1 MREGSWVSGPVR
13 EVSAGAAGL
22 VGTVGSVRVHRGLPS
37 ALPGQVAAVGGRS
50 AATADVELT
59 RETGVS
65 ARVGTP
71 WSRRTWPGSGDP
83 VTVDATD
90 GTNVHRLFTGR
101 VDGTQSSFADGG
113 VRVSLV
119 DDTDNLSAQVS
130 SSPLFR
136 EMPPLSTTGEGRSR
150 MTGLLNAHVSNQAAR
165 TAGYYNT
172 PPMQGFCLVS
182 VPLVGSMWPERGNL
196 RDSYRATGVGEWH
209 RYHAGAFSD
218 FTPGTVYMSDAYAA
232 YVPDKYNT
240 PWGGGITEERPLSIT
255 LGARQSQATSS
266 YVECRWGGGVAYTRS
281 IRLAVT
287 GDRNVVAQL
296 VHETTGTTDI
306 VWLGGASSGPWEYA
320 TLKVRRMSNSVL
332 EWQVTLDTGVVK
344 TARTTSGQTGT
355 ILMDTL
361 WDEARVYIPAGCGLN
376 GIQIGYPT
384 GPTPAESFKRTF
396 IYRPDSPLRTLW
408 VVPALKSVPAA
419 DLLNDQAEAE
429 SAAVWLD
436 EDGVLRWLGR
446 TRMLSQPVVRELTSS
461 DIADA
466 TVKMDAQDV
475 RRKVTV
481 SYTAWATRVTR
492 RSSIVLHEGSQ
503 DEYVDG
509 DYAEQ
514 IITPP
519 SDEQWVQ
526 VDSNPR
532 TIYGGNGV
540 QLFNDGQGSFHG
552 YTALTKKGDEISDA
566 RGGLSQWTFTP
577 IGPSAWK
584 WTFNVQALPTGADRV
599 KTITRSEDGTDLK
612 SPYKGLGLPLLRGM
626 GVATSSDES
635 ASSRA
640 LGPWWAPELNFD
652 VGWFIQDQGAA
663 KDQADWLMGELAE
676 QRPTLSGISLLG
688 DPRLQL
694 GDKVRVTEGV
704 RTGLTVVGIVT
715 DIDQGYALG
724 DPSMTVDL
732 MVTQVELSGIT
743 WDEFDQGWD
752 GYTLAQVDAAHAKHT
767 FTQHDMYPLTD

>member
-1 MREGSWVSGPVR
+1 MREGSWASGPVR
-13 EVSAGAAGL
+13 EVSAVVSGL
-22 VGTVGSVRVHRGLPS
+22 VGTVGSVRVQRGLPS
-37 ALPGQVAAVGGRS
+37 SLPGQATAVGGRS

-59 RETGVS
+59 REAGVS

-101 VDGTQSSFADGG
+101 VDGTQSSFADGQ
-113 VRVSLV
+113 VQVSLV

-150 MTGLLNAHVSNQAAR
+150 MTGLLNAHVANQAAR

-172 PPMQGFCLVS
+172 PPMQGYCLLS
-182 VPLVGSMWPERGNL
+182 APLVGSMWPERGSL
-196 RDSYRATGVGEWH
+196 KDSYRASGVGEWSRH
-209 RYHAGAFSD
+209 HPGAFTD
-218 FTPGTVYMSDAYAA
+218 FTPGSIYMSDAHAT
-232 YVPDKYNT
+232 YVPDPWNT
-240 PWGGGITEERPLSIT
+240 PWGGGITEDRPLSIT
-255 LGARQSQATSS
+255 LGARQRQETSS
-266 YVECRWGGGVAYTRS
+266 YVECEWASTNYIRR

-287 GDRNVVAQL
+287 GERNIVAQL
-296 VHETTGTTDI
+296 VHETTGITNV

-320 TLKVRRMSNSVL
+320 TLRVRRMSQNVL
-332 EWQVTLDTGVVK
+332 EWQVTTDTGVVK
-344 TARTTSGQTGT
+344 TARTTSAETGT
-355 ILMDTL
+355 VLMDTL
-361 WDEARVYIPAGCGLN
+361 WAQARVYVPEGCGLN
-376 GIQIGYPT
+376 GIQIGYTSNPT
-384 GPTPAESFKRTF
+384 AAESFKRTF

-408 VVPALKSVPAA
+408 VVPALNSVPAA

-436 EDGVLRWLGR
+436 EDGILRWLGR
-446 TRMLSQPVVRELTSS
+446 KRMLSQPVVRELTSS
-461 DIADA
+461 DIGDA

-526 VDSNPR
+526 VDSTLR

-540 QLFNDGQGSFHG
+540 QEFNDGQGSFHG
-552 YTALTKKGDEISDA
+552 YTALTKAGDEISDA
-566 RGGLSQWTFTP
+566 RSPLTQWSFEP
-577 IGPSAWK
+577 IGPTTWK
-584 WTFNVQALPTGADRV
+584 WTFNVLKLPTGADRL

-612 SPYKGLGLPLLRGM
+612 GPYRGLGLPLLRGM
-626 GVATSSDES
+626 GVATSSDEQV
-635 ASSRA
+635 SSRA

-652 VGWFIQDQGAA
+652 VGWFIQEPGAV

-676 QRPTLSGISLLG
+676 QRPTLSGITLLG

-694 GDKVRVTEGV
+694 GDKVRVTEQV

-715 DIDQGYALG
+715 DIDQGFEG
-724 DPSMTVDL
+724 GGPSMTVDL

-752 GYTLAQVDAAHAKHT
+752 GYTLAQVDAAHKGHT
-767 FTQHDMYPLTD
+767 FTQHDMYPLAD

>member
-1 MREGSWVSGPVR
+1 MRDGEWATGPVR
-13 EVSAGAAGL
+13 EVSAVVSGL
-22 VGTVGSVRVHRGLPS
+22 VGTVGAVRVQRSLPS
-37 ALPGQVAAVGGRS
+37 SLPGQVTAVGGRS

-59 RETGVS
+59 REAGVS

-90 GTNVHRLFTGR
+90 GTNTHRLFTGR

-130 SSPLFR
+130 ESPLFR
-136 EMPPLSTTGEGRSR
+136 EMPPLSTTGDGRSR
-150 MTGLLNAHVSNQAAR
+150 MVGLLNAHVANLAAR

-172 PPMQGFCLVS
+172 PPMQGYCLLS
-182 VPLVGSMWPERGNL
+182 VPMIGSTWPERGNL
-196 RDSYRATGVGEWH
+196 RESYRSSNVGGWA
-209 RYHAGAFSD
+209 RYHPGAFTD
-218 FTPGTVYMSDAYAA
+218 YNPGSVYMSDVFASYE
-232 YVPDKYNT
+232 PDPWNT
-240 PWGGGITEERPLSIT
+240 PWGGGITEDRPLSIT
-255 LGARQSQATSS
+255 LGARQSQASSS
-266 YVECRWGGGVAYTRS
+266 YVECQWVGPSYRRS

-287 GDRNVVAQL
+287 GSRNIVAQL
-296 VHETTGTTDI
+296 VHETTGITNVVFI
-306 VWLGGASSGPWEYA
+306 GGGEAGAWEYA
-320 TLKVRRMSNSVL
+320 TLKVRRMSQNVL
-332 EWQVTLDTGVVK
+332 EWQVTMDTGIVK
-344 TARTTSGQTGT
+344 TARTTSAQTGT
-355 ILMDTL
+355 IMMDTL
-361 WDEARVYIPAGCGLN
+361 WNQAWVRIPQGCGLN
-376 GIQIGYPT
+376 GIQIGYPQ
-384 GPTPAESFKRTF
+384 GQTPAETFRRTF
-396 IYRPDSPLRTLW
+396 VYRPETPLRNLQ
-408 VVPALKSVPAA
+408 VVPALNAVPAA

-446 TRMLSQPVVRELTSS
+446 SRMLSQPVVRELTSS

-466 TVKMDAQDV
+466 TVRMDAQDV

-526 VDSNPR
+526 VDSTLR
-532 TIYGGNGV
+532 QIYGGIGV
-540 QLFNDGQGSFHG
+540 QRFNDGQGSFHG
-552 YTALTKKGDEISDA
+552 YTALTKDGDEISHA
-566 RGGLSQWTFTP
+566 RGGLSQWTFEP

-599 KTITRSEDGTDLK
+599 KTITRSEDGSDLK
-612 SPYKGLGLPLLRGM
+612 GPYKGLGLPLLRGM

-640 LGPWWAPELNFD
+640 LGPRWAPELNVD
-652 VGWFIQDQGAA
+652 VGWFFQDQEHAQ
-663 KDQADWLMGELAE
+663 KQADWLMGELAE
-676 QRPTLSGISLLG
+676 QRPTLTGIDILG

-694 GDKVRVTEGV
+694 GDKVRVTEQA

-715 DIDQGYALG
+715 DIDQDYEPGS
-724 DPSMTVDL
+724 PSMTVDL

-752 GYTLAQVDAAHAKHT
+752 GYTLAQADAAHKAHT
-767 FTQHDMYPLTD
+767 FTQHDMYPLTE

>member
-1 MREGSWVSGPVR
+1 MREGSWVTGPVQQ
-13 EVSAGAAGL
+13 VSAIVAGL
-22 VGTVGSVRVHRGLPS
+22 TGTVGSVRVKRGLPS
-37 ALPGQVAAVGGRS
+37 SLPGQVTAVGGRS

-59 RETGVS
+59 REEGVS

-83 VTVDATD
+83 VTIDATD
-90 GTNVHRLFTGR
+90 GTNTHRLFTGR

-130 SSPLFR
+130 SNPLFR

-150 MTGLLNAHVSNQAAR
+150 MVGLLNAHVANQAAR

-172 PPMQGFCLVS
+172 PPMQGYCLVS
-182 VPLVGSMWPERGNL
+182 APLVGSMWPERGNL
-196 RDSYRATGVGEWH
+196 KDSYRASGVGEWA
-209 RYHAGAFSD
+209 RYHPGAFTDYAPAS
-218 FTPGTVYMSDAYAA
+218 VYMSDAHAT
-232 YVPDKYNT
+232 YVPDPWNT

-255 LGARQSQATSS
+255 LGARQRQETSS
-266 YVECRWGGGVAYTRS
+266 YVECEWASTNYIRR
-281 IRLAVT
+281 IRLSVT

-296 VHETTGTTDI
+296 VHETTGVTNV

-320 TLKVRRMSNSVL
+320 TLRVRRMSQSVL

-344 TARTTSGQTGT
+344 TARTTSAETGT
-355 ILMDTL
+355 VLMDTL
-361 WDEARVYIPAGCGLN
+361 WDQARVYIPEGCGLN
-376 GIQIGYPT
+376 GIQIGYTSTPT
-384 GPTPAESFKRTF
+384 AAESFKRTF
-396 IYRPDSPLRTLW
+396 IYRPDTPLRRLQ

-436 EDGVLRWLGR
+436 EDGILHWLGR
-446 TRMLSQPVVRELTSS
+446 TRMLAQPVVRELTSS
-461 DIADA
+461 DIGDA

-492 RSSIVLHEGSQ
+492 RSSIILHEGSQ

-526 VDSNPR
+526 VDSTLR
-532 TIYGGNGV
+532 EIYGGVGV
-540 QLFNDGQGSFHG
+540 TRFNDGQGSFHG
-552 YTALTKKGDEISDA
+552 YTALRKNGDEISLA
-566 RGGLSQWTFTP
+566 SGGSTQWSFTP
-577 IGPSAWK
+577 IGPSTWK
-584 WTFNVQALPTGADRV
+584 WTFAVRSLPTGADRL

-612 SPYKGLGLPLLRGM
+612 GPYQGLGLPLLRGM

-635 ASSRA
+635 ESSRA

-652 VGWFIQDQGAA
+652 VGWFIQDPDVA
-663 KDQADWLMGELAE
+663 KGMADWLMGELAE
-676 QRPTLSGISLLG
+676 QRPTLSGVTILG
-688 DPRLQL
+688 DPRMQL
-694 GDKVRVTEGV
+694 GDKVRVTEQT

-715 DIDQGYALG
+715 DIDQGYEPG
-724 DPSMTVDL
+724 SPSMTVDL

-752 GYTLAQVDAAHAKHT
+752 GYTLAQVDAAHSKHT